1 MMRALLSHADLDGAL
16 LAGLPLGG
24 GRSMPTNLSD
34 AGLRY
39 ARLVAADFSEA
50 IMDRADLTGA
60 RMDDAVLSDAQRA
73 SLTIRRAAA

>member
-1 MMRALLSHADLDGAL
+1 MMRAILSHADLDGAV
-16 LAGLPLGG
+16 LATLPLGG

-39 ARLVAADFSEA
+39 ARLVATDFTGA
-50 IMDRADLTGA
+50 LMDRADLTGA
-60 RMDDAVLSDAQRA
+60 RMDDVVLSDAQRA